1 MGRGKRPPLTG
12 VLVAGQPR
20 LSIYGHGGNVGTQ
33 ITLDLAGVS
42 VTYSKNHRGIDHG
55 SIFQEKDRK
64 AIESNQLD
72 YDRYEVESEYPTLS
86 EMAFTRPLKHVV
98 PRLELL
104 GFNLERVHREYDA
117 VAHGWLEERCTDPYD
132 HRRPFRCRGCCRG
145 YAEGRWSSCYDTLM
159 STLGPNWQGQVTVS
173 PRPKTGSGSA
183 EFYAVIYRSPQVQL
197 CEGWSGL
204 RYFTDNDGTPGSAGP
219 GRFDREP
226 AYTCLMVT
234 DQGGDINTDFMLGVY
249 HAVWG
254 DGDEDEI
261 RGEVEHIDVV
271 FDTMA
276 AANPNERDL
285 LIVGDFNLTSS
296 PLQASTQAEDRT
308 EGTGSTLNSEGE
320 RTENLY
326 DHLLV
331 RDEAASQELMGNAR
345 VLEVSDRAADPR
357 SFYRTV
363 SDHLPVVAR
372 WNLAGG
378 DDD

>member
-1 MGRGKRPPLTG
+1 MRPTAWRYLRMVIMALYVMTAHAEDITPSERVTTRLNVREEPSTDSTIVGNLAPGETAILIDSAVRWYQVRLDDGTLGYVSKAWSVVVVTAPEAESSIRIG
-12 VLVAGQPR
+12 VWNLKK
-20 LSIYGHGGNVGTQ
+20 LGHGSTKDYALIRTIIDDHFDVVGVVEVMQ
-33 ITLDLAGVS
+33 
-42 VTYSKNHRGIDHG
+42 
-55 SIFQEKDRK
+55 KDGGH
-64 AIESNQLD
+64 
-72 YDRYEVESEYPTLS
+72 P
-86 EMAFTRPLKHVV
+86 
-98 PRLELL
+98 
-104 GFNLERVHREYDA
+104 G
-117 VAHGWLEERCTDPYD
+117 
-132 HRRPFRCRGCCRG
+132 
-145 YAEGRWSSCYDTLM
+145 YDTLM

-173 PRPKTGSGSA
+173 PRPKTGSGGA

-204 RYFTDNDGTPGSAGP
+204 RYFTDNDGAPGSAGP
-219 GRFDREP
+219 DRFVREP

-234 DQGGDINTDFMLGVY
+234 DQGGDINTDFILGVY

-276 AANPNERDL
+276 AANPDERDL

-296 PLQASTQAEDRT
+296 PLQASTRAEDRT